1 MFHDVRQMVID
12 RSISIGGM
20 LRVRNSRGR
29 YENFS
34 GSEIVFVVVFVSV
47 ADNDDVFSGGA
58 ICGAGC
64 GGRCTDDRSN
74 AGCSDL
80 RTLLEL
86 HEVSPRNSPS
96 SLLPSSS
103 LI

>member
-1 MFHDVRQMVID
+1 MRQ
-12 RSISIGGM
+12 
-20 LRVRNSRGR
+20 SRGR
-29 YENFS
+29 YENFN

-47 ADNDDVFSGGA
+47 TDNDDLFSGGA

-64 GGRCTDDRSN
+64 GGRSTDDSTNIGR
-74 AGCSDL
+74 SDL
-80 RTLLEL
+80 CILLEL
-86 HEVSPRNSPS
+86 HEESPRFSPS

>member
-1 MFHDVRQMVID
+1 MRK
-12 RSISIGGM
+12 
-20 LRVRNSRGR
+20 SRGR

-58 ICGAGC
+58 ICGAGR
-64 GGRCTDDRSN
+64 GGRSTDDRN
-74 AGCSDL
+74 NVGRSDL
-80 RTLLEL
+80 RILFEL
-86 HEVSPRNSPS
+86 HEVSPRIS
-96 SLLPSSS
+96 PSSS